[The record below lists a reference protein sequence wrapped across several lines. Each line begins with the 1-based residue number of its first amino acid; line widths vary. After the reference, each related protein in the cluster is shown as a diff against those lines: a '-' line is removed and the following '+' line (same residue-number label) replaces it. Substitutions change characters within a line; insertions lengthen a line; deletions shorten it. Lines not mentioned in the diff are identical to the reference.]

1 MKYPSK
7 LEDWK
12 RFENINSKTFYTL
25 KIQKSFPLIFQAITQ
40 PERETN
46 NTSNDFK

>member
-12 RFENINSKTFYTL
+12 RFEKNNSKTFYML
-25 KIQKSFPLIFQAITQ
+25 KIQNSSPLIFQTITQ
-40 PERETN
+40 PEKN
-46 NTSNDFK
+46 K